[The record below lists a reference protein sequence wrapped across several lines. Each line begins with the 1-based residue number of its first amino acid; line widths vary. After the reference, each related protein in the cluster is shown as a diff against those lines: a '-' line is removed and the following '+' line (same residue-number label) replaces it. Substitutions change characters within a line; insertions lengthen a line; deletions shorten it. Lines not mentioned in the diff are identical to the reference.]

1 MSLTQRDHRKNLP
14 INRKL
19 KLQQPSFHRRNA
31 TLRPRRLLKSS
42 QVLTRCNSAPLLGNG
57 FYNGNGNDNNS
68 RNEDHRSLASRSE
81 LGIFRRQTCVDI
93 FCPGENSLLQSPTKF
108 EGYNRDA
115 KVVVNVTVEGS
126 PGPVRAMLKL
136 GSTVEETIRLVVN
149 KYGEEG
155 RSPHL
160 DKRAAS
166 SFELH
171 SSHFSLQSLNK
182 SDMIG
187 EAGSRSF
194 YLRKSSSDRRGDS
207 ASSSFIQDI
216 VCVNDVS
223 RPPHFLFL
231 PAFISRRI
239 DKFIRRTKK
248 LWKIMGCMP
257 SSG

>member
-1 MSLTQRDHRKNLP
+1 MSLRDHRKKLP
-14 INRKL
+14 ANRKP
-19 KLQQPSFHRRNA
+19 KLPQPSSSSSYRSTT
-31 TLRPRRLLKSS
+31 TLRPRRILKSS
-42 QVLTRCNSAPLLGNG
+42 HVLKRCNSDPLLGNSL
-57 FYNGNGNDNNS
+57 FNDNP
-68 RNEDHRSLASRSE
+68 RTEDHRSLASTSE
-81 LGIFRRQTCVDI
+81 LVIFRGQTCADI
-93 FCPGENSLLQSPTKF
+93 FCPGENSLVQSPPKF

-160 DKRAAS
+160 DKHAAS

-194 YLRKSSSDRRGDS
+194 YLRKSSSTRTGES

-216 VCVNDVS
+216 VCVNNGP

-231 PAFISRRI
+231 PAFITRRI

-248 LWKIMGCMP
+248 LWKIMGCIP

>member
-1 MSLTQRDHRKNLP
+1 MSLRDHRKKIP
-14 INRKL
+14 VNRRL
-19 KLQQPSFHRRNA
+19 RLRQPSSSPSSHRRST
-31 TLRPRRLLKSS
+31 TLRPIRLSKAS
-42 QVLTRCNSAPLLGNG
+42 QVLKRCNSDPTLG
-57 FYNGNGNDNNS
+57 DNYC
-68 RNEDHRSLASRSE
+68 RYEDHRSLTSE
-81 LGIFRRQTCVDI
+81 LVIFRRQTCADI
-93 FCPGENSLLQSPTKF
+93 FSPLDNLLLQSSPPKF

-136 GSTVEETIRLVVN
+136 GSTVDETIRLVVN
-149 KYGEEG
+149 KYGQEG

-160 DKRAAS
+160 DKDAAS

-194 YLRKSSSDRRGDS
+194 YLRKSNSNRRGET

-216 VCVNDVS
+216 VCVSDI
-223 RPPHFLFL
+223 PHQPRLLFL
-231 PAFISRRI
+231 PTFVSRRI

>member
-1 MSLTQRDHRKNLP
+1 MSLRDHRKKLP
-14 INRKL
+14 VDRKS
-19 KLQQPSFHRRNA
+19 KPRQPSISSSHRSTT

-42 QVLTRCNSAPLLGNG
+42 HVLKRCNSDPLLGNG
-57 FYNGNGNDNNS
+57 FYNNHF
-68 RNEDHRSLASRSE
+68 RYEDHRSLTSTSE
-81 LGIFRRQTCVDI
+81 LVMFRRQTCADL
-93 FCPGENSLLQSPTKF
+93 FCPLDNLLLQSPPKF

-126 PGPVRAMLKL
+126 PGPVRAMMKL
-136 GSTVEETIRLVVN
+136 GSTVEDTIRLVVN

-155 RSPHL
+155 RSPYL
-160 DKRAAS
+160 DKHAAS

-194 YLRKSSSDRRGDS
+194 YLRKSDSSRRGES

-216 VCVNDVS
+216 VCVNNNP
-223 RPPHFLFL
+223 RPPQFLFI
-231 PAFISRRI
+231 PDFISRRI